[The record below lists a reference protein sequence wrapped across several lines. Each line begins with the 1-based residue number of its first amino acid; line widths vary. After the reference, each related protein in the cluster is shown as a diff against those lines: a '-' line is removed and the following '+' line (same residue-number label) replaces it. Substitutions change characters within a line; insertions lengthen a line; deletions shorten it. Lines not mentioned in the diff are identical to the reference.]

1 MANTEYVEMVP
12 GARSRIERLLAAGGI
27 AMALSIIVNLAI
39 YMIANA
45 VASDLIVAPNTGD
58 EMLVAPVII
67 ATIVT
72 VAMATAFFALFV
84 RRFQRSVRAYAGIVV
99 VVLVL
104 SFGPSLLTADLP
116 IATRL
121 ALVSMH
127 VATAAITVGLLTTR
141 GVDAP
146 GRSSQ

>member
-12 GARSRIERLLAAGGI
+12 GSQPRMRRLLAIGGL
-27 AMALSIIVNLAI
+27 AMALSIIVNFAI
-39 YMIANA
+39 YTNANT
-45 VASDLIVAPNTGD
+45 VASDLIVAPNTSD

-72 VAMATAFFALFV
+72 VAMATAFFTLFV
-84 RRFQRSVRAYAGIVV
+84 RRFQRSVRAYAAIAA

-104 SFGPSLLTADLP
+104 SFGPSLLTANLP
-116 IATRL
+116 TATRL
-121 ALVSMH
+121 ALVLMH

-141 GVDAP
+141 RVDAP
-146 GRSSQ
+146 RR

>member
-12 GARSRIERLLAAGGI
+12 GSQPRMRRLLAVGGL
-27 AMALSIIVNLAI
+27 AMALSIIVNFAI
-39 YMIANA
+39 YTIANT

-72 VAMATAFFALFV
+72 VAMATAFFTLFV
-84 RRFQRSVRAYAGIVV
+84 RRFQRSVRAYAAIAA

-104 SFGPSLLTADLP
+104 SFGPSLLTANLP

-121 ALVSMH
+121 ALVLMH

-146 GRSSQ
+146 RR